1 MAVLSP
7 AIPNITGEFGAN
19 EGYGNYASGAFYA
32 SSPNNRMGT
41 GDSDNDNATIY
52 FNASRCS
59 KIYRDDF
66 TSVQPA
72 TLCFVPQIK
81 F

>member
-1 MAVLSP
+1 MLSP
-7 AIPNITGEFGAN
+7 AIPNITGEFDAN
-19 EGYGNYASGAFYA
+19 EDDGNYTSGAFYV
-32 SSPNNRMGT
+32 SSPNNRRGS
-41 GDSDNDNATIY
+41 GNSDNDNATIY

-72 TLCFVPQIK
+72 ALCFVPQIK